1 VSAADGAGAP
11 GAPPPVAG
19 VGEAWV
25 AGGPRPAP
33 VASPLDDGHAPIFTV
48 GQVAS
53 MLDDWHAPIFTVG
66 QVASML
72 QVQPAFLR
80 RLDAEQVVTPARSG
94 GGQRRYSRV
103 EIDRVAQVAS
113 LASEGLTL
121 AGIRRLMVLEREVAD
136 LRRELAEARA
146 RRPPGQAVP
155 DS

>member
-1 VSAADGAGAP
+1 MSGADGAGAP
-11 GAPPPVAG
+11 VAPPPVG
-19 VGEAWV
+19 VAGEAWV
-25 AGGPRPAP
+25 TGGPRSTPG
-33 VASPLDDGHAPIFTV
+33 ASP
-48 GQVAS
+48 
-53 MLDDWHAPIFTVG
+53 LDDWHAPIFTVG

-121 AGIRRLMVLEREVAD
+121 AGIRRLMVLELEVAG
-136 LRRELAEARA
+136 LRRDLAEARS